1 MFELSD
7 TGVLSA
13 AKIKVIGIGGA
24 GGNAVNTMISYNLR
38 GVDFIAANTDAQAL
52 GASASPIKIQLGAEV
67 TKGLGA
73 GSDPDIGR
81 QAALETREQIREQLE
96 GADMVF
102 ITAGLGGGTGTG
114 GAPIAAEI
122 AQELGALTVA
132 VVTKPFQFEGKSRN
146 GQAEAGIAE
155 LRKMVDTLI
164 IVPNQRLLSLG
175 GRNISLLEAFKKAD
189 DILYHA
195 VKGISDLIMVPGLI
209 NLDFADV
216 KNIMSEMGM
225 ALMGTGTAS
234 GENRAVEAAQRA
246 ISSPLLEDNTIQG
259 ARGVLLNITGG
270 PNMTLYEINE
280 ASSLIQAE
288 AHEDANIIFGTV
300 VDETMGDEIR
310 ITVIATGFENAEMA
324 QEQRHPARQP
334 PPEQSCRSDL
344 HPERK
349 TRGRRIAGKGRT
361 RRGGGESRPGDP
373 DVPAA
378 PGGLIFI
385 MSWKL
390 KKRCLDLLA
399 REEGYRPEGLGG
411 CADDLPRLS
420 ERLPD
425 GDVQP
430 RLSGRLRPDQPPSR
444 LPVRTGLSPRSRRR
458 SGPPS
463 VVRPAVQPRIA
474 AAPGRF
480 RHGRLLPLL

>member
-7 TGVLSA
+7 KGLVSTA
-13 AKIKVIGIGGA
+13 TITVIGIGGA

-52 GASASPIKIQLGAEV
+52 EASASPVKIQLGAEA

-81 QAALETREQIREQLE
+81 QAALETRETLREHLE
-96 GADMVF
+96 GSDMVF

-122 AQELGALTVA
+122 AREIGALTVA
-132 VVTKPFQFEGKSRN
+132 VVTKPFQFEGKKRN
-146 GQAEAGIAE
+146 GQAEVGIAE

-175 GRNISLLEAFKKAD
+175 GQDISLIDAFRKAD

-195 VKGISDLIMVPGLI
+195 VKGISDLIMIPGLI

-216 KNIMSEMGM
+216 KNVMSQMGL
-225 ALMGTGTAS
+225 ALMGTGTAA
-234 GENRAVEAAQRA
+234 GENRAVEAAQKA

-280 ASSLIQAE
+280 ASSMIQAE

-300 VDETMGDEIR
+300 VDESMGDEIR
-310 ITVIATGFENAEMA
+310 ITVIATGFESTESAAKANVT
-324 QEQRHPARQP
+324 
-334 PPEQSCRSDL
+334 SLGDF
-344 HPERK
+344 
-349 TRGRRIAGKGRT
+349 
-361 RRGGGESRPGDP
+361 RRGGNIAVPTFIRNEKTADAGAVKTNTGEDEKNP
-373 DVPAA
+373 DLEIPTF
-378 PGGLIFI
+378 L
-385 MSWKL
+385 
-390 KKRCLDLLA
+390 R
-399 REEGYRPEGLGG
+399 RQ
-411 CADDLPRLS
+411 AD
-420 ERLPD
+420 
-425 GDVQP
+425 
-430 RLSGRLRPDQPPSR
+430 
-444 LPVRTGLSPRSRRR
+444 
-458 SGPPS
+458 
-463 VVRPAVQPRIA
+463 
-474 AAPGRF
+474 
-480 RHGRLLPLL
+480 